1 MPKNETIELA
11 GPTALIAAIGFAELG
26 AHALANWPTSSFLW
40 YLNLEVFQSFR
51 YSPDAMGLG
60 QWLGDDGFGGA
71 IWVAI
76 PLMVLLCIGGVLKIR
91 LPLALASNFSLIY
104 SGFLLF
110 GSYSAM
116 DPTARSPDLRL
127 VALWAPSTMLAL
139 GLLLASLISSMA
151 SHRIYWREIFS

>member
-11 GPTALIAAIGFAELG
+11 GPTVLIAAIGFAELG

-60 QWLGDDGFGGA
+60 RWLGDDGFGGA

-76 PLMVLLCIGGVLKIR
+76 PLMGLVCIGRVLKIR
-91 LPLALASNFSLIY
+91 LPLALASNISLIY

-116 DPTARSPDLRL
+116 DPTAQSGDLKL
-127 VALWAPSTMLAL
+127 VALWGPSTMLAF
-139 GLLLASLISSMA
+139 GLLLASLISSMV
-151 SHRIYWREIFS
+151 SHRVYWREIFS